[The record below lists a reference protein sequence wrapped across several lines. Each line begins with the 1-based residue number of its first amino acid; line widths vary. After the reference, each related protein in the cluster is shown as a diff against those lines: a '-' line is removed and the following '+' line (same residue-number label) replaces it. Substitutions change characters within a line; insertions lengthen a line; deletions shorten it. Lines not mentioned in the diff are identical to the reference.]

1 MIHYKGF
8 EVVPR
13 TIRLANGDW
22 RAEVVLERHRPDG
35 VEESRIM
42 SKRIWG
48 GFRGTRCREPGRTAV
63 VVWLAAAG
71 LIAAGG
77 LTGGLGVAP
86 GVVIAAAQPPVA
98 DGGFTAE
105 QATAGWAVYA
115 RQCGE
120 CHGPRLDGMALAPP
134 LRGVAFLNNW
144 AGRTTD
150 ELFAYVRDEMPPGLG
165 GSLSDQ
171 VYLTL
176 VAYLLDANGARPG
189 DAPLMA
195 DAALMIGDAA
205 DVAEARRA
213 AREGGTPRRGPS
225 RFVNREVEQRL
236 TSVTDALLQDP
247 PPGDWLSWR
256 RTRNSH
262 GYSPL
267 AQVTRDNVDEL
278 QLAWVLAVR
287 EGNNQTT
294 PLVHDGVMFLAHPG
308 NVVQAID
315 ALTGNVIWEYRSPL
329 PEDAPQRGAT
339 RTLALYGD
347 KVYLATYDA
356 ALVALDARTGTE
368 VWRTVKADYTQ
379 GFMHFGGPVI
389 ANGVVVSG
397 INGCQR
403 YKEQTCFITGHDPD
417 TGEELWRTS
426 TIALPGDPN
435 NASWGDTP
443 PYLRAGGDMWIP
455 GSYDADLDLF
465 YIGTAQA
472 KPWVAASRGMTTG
485 QDALYTNS
493 TLALNPR
500 TGQME
505 WYFQHMPG
513 ETLDLDIVYER
524 VLVDADG
531 EQWLFTIGKDGI
543 LWKLD
548 RRTGAFVDLRE
559 TVYQDIYESIDR
571 RTGRVSYRPDIRAAG
586 IGDRVPACPSALG
599 GHNWQ
604 ASAYH
609 PGIGALVIP
618 LHQVCMYLTG
628 REVEFVDGG
637 GGEAGRAELHEMP
650 GTNGNLG
657 KLAAYDVRTM
667 EELWSREQ
675 RAAFLTSTL
684 TTAGGLVFAGDAD
697 RYYRAFDIR
706 TGDVLWQ
713 TRLGAAAHGYPIT
726 YEAGGRQFIAVPAA
740 LGGSF
745 RFLTAQVT
753 PEIYQPDSG
762 NALYVFALPE

>member
-1 MIHYKGF
+1 MLKRSCVGF
-8 EVVPR
+8 CE
-13 TIRLANGDW
+13 THWW
-22 RAEVVLERHRPDG
+22 RPKFAA
-35 VEESRIM
+35 
-42 SKRIWG
+42 
-48 GFRGTRCREPGRTAV
+48 AV
-63 VVWLAAAG
+63 VVLAAAG
-71 LIAAGG
+71 QG
-77 LTGGLGVAP
+77 LAP
-86 GVVIAAAQPPVA
+86 GIVAEAAQPVA
-98 DGGFTAE
+98 DGGFTVE
-105 QATAGWAVYA
+105 QVAAGWAVYT

-120 CHGPRLDGMALAPP
+120 CHGARLDGMEAPS
-134 LRGVAFLNNW
+134 LRGVDFLNGW

-150 ELFAYVRDEMPPGLG
+150 ELFAYVRGDMPPGLG

-171 VYLTL
+171 VYLNL
-176 VAYLLDANGARPG
+176 VAYILDANGARPG
-189 DAPLMA
+189 DASLTA
-195 DAALMIGDAA
+195 DAAVMIGDAA

-213 AREGGTPRRGPS
+213 AREGEMPRRRPS

-236 TSVTDALLQDP
+236 TPVTDALLQDP

-267 AQVTRDNVDEL
+267 DQVTRDNVDDL
-278 QLAWVLAVR
+278 QLAWVLAIR

-294 PLVHDGVMFLAHPG
+294 PLVHDGVMFLANPG

-315 ALTGNVIWEYRSPL
+315 ALTGDVIWEYRSPL

-347 KVYLATYDA
+347 TVYLATHDA
-356 ALVALDARTGTE
+356 ALVALDAATGNE
-368 VWRTVKADYTQ
+368 VWRTVKADYRQ
-379 GFMHFGGPVI
+379 GFNQRGGPVI

-397 INGCQR
+397 INGCQL
-403 YKEQTCFITGHDPD
+403 YKEQTCFITGHDPN

-500 TGQME
+500 TGQLE
-505 WYFQHMPG
+505 WYFQHVPG

-559 TVYQDIYESIDR
+559 TVYQDVFESIDR
-571 RTGRVSYRPDIRAAG
+571 TTGRVSYRQDIRDAS
-586 IGDRVPACPSALG
+586 IGNRVPACPSLLG

-609 PGIGALVIP
+609 PGVGALVIP
-618 LHQVCMYLTG
+618 LHQACMHLTG

-637 GGEAGRAELHEMP
+637 GGTAGRSELREMP
-650 GTNGNLG
+650 GTNGNVG

-667 EELWSREQ
+667 EELWTREQ

-706 TGDVLWQ
+706 TGNVLWE

-726 YEAGGRQFIAVPAA
+726 YEAAGRQFIAVPAS
-740 LGGSF
+740 LGGPF
-745 RFLTAQVT
+745 RGLTAQLT
-753 PEIYQPDSG
+753 PEVYQPEGG

>member
-1 MIHYKGF
+1 
-8 EVVPR
+8 
-13 TIRLANGDW
+13 
-22 RAEVVLERHRPDG
+22 
-35 VEESRIM
+35 M
-42 SKRIWG
+42 SKRTWV
-48 GFRGTRCREPGRTAV
+48 GFTGSRWRGPNLAAAAIG
-63 VVWLAAAG
+63 LAAAG
-71 LIAAGG
+71 LIVAGG

-86 GVVIAAAQPPVA
+86 GVVVEAAQQPAA

-105 QATAGWAVYA
+105 QADAGWTVYE

-120 CHGPRLDGMALAPP
+120 CHGPNLDGMEAPP
-134 LRGVAFLNNW
+134 LRGVDFLNGW

-150 ELFAYVRDEMPPGLG
+150 ELFAYVRNEMPPGLG

-171 VYLTL
+171 VYLNL
-176 VAYLLDANGARPG
+176 VAYLLDANGAWPG
-189 DAPLMA
+189 GAPLTA
-195 DAALMIGDAA
+195 DAAVMIGDAA

-213 AREGGTPRRGPS
+213 ARGGETPRRRSS
-225 RFVNREVEQRL
+225 RFVNREVEQRM
-236 TSVTDALLQDP
+236 TPVTDALLQDP

-267 AQVTRDNVDEL
+267 DQVTRDNVDEL
-278 QLAWVLAVR
+278 QLAWVLAIR
-287 EGNNQTT
+287 EGNHQTT

-315 ALTGNVIWEYRSPL
+315 ALTGDVIWQYRSPL

-339 RTLALYGD
+339 RTLAFYGD
-347 KVYLATYDA
+347 KVYLATHDA

-379 GFMHFGGPVI
+379 GFNQRGGPVI

-472 KPWVAASRGMTTG
+472 KPWVAASRGMTTR

-500 TGQME
+500 TGQVE
-505 WYFQHMPG
+505 WYFQHVPG

-559 TVYQDIYESIDR
+559 TVYQDVFQSIDR
-571 RTGRVSYRPDIRAAG
+571 TTGRVSYRQDIRDAG
-586 IGDRVPACPSALG
+586 IGQRLLACPSLLG

-609 PGIGALVIP
+609 PGVFALVIP
-618 LHQVCMYLTG
+618 LHQACMYLTG

-637 GGEAGRAELHEMP
+637 GGTAGRWDLREMP
-650 GTNGNLG
+650 GTNGNVG

-706 TGDVLWQ
+706 TGDVLWE

-726 YEAGGRQFIAVPAA
+726 YEVAGRQFIAVPAS
-740 LGGSF
+740 LGGPF
-745 RFLTAQVT
+745 RILTAQLS
-753 PEIYQPDSG
+753 PEIYQPEGG
-762 NALYVFALPE
+762 NAIYVFALPE

>member
-1 MIHYKGF
+1 
-8 EVVPR
+8 
-13 TIRLANGDW
+13 
-22 RAEVVLERHRPDG
+22 
-35 VEESRIM
+35 M
-42 SKRIWG
+42 SKYFWTRWG
-48 GFRGTRCREPGRTAV
+48 GAFWRRLHFAAAAVGTAV
-63 VVWLAAAG
+63 V
-71 LIAAGG
+71 G
-77 LTGGLGVAP
+77 LTVLSTGIVE
-86 GVVIAAAQPPVA
+86 AAQAPVA

-105 QATAGWAVYA
+105 QVAAGWSVYT

-120 CHGPRLDGMALAPP
+120 CHGERLDGMEAPP
-134 LRGVAFLNNW
+134 LRGVDFLNGW

-150 ELFAYVRDEMPPGLG
+150 ELYAYVRDEMPPGLG
-165 GSLSDQ
+165 GSLTNQ
-171 VYLTL
+171 VYLNL
-176 VAYLLDANGARPG
+176 VAYILDANGARLG
-189 DAPLMA
+189 EVPLTA
-195 DAALMIGDAA
+195 DAAVMIGDAA

-213 AREGGTPRRGPS
+213 ARDGERPRRQPS

-236 TSVTDALLQDP
+236 TPVTDALLQNP

-256 RTRNSH
+256 RTRDGQ

-267 AQVTRDNVDEL
+267 DQVTRDNVADL
-278 QLAWVLAVR
+278 QLAWVLAIR
-287 EGNNQTT
+287 EGSHQTT
-294 PLVHDGVMFLAHPG
+294 PLVHDGVMFLANPG

-315 ALTGNVIWEYRSPL
+315 AATGDLIWEYRSPL

-347 KVYLATYDA
+347 KVYLATHDA
-356 ALVALDARTGTE
+356 ALVALDVRTGTE

-379 GFMHFGGPVI
+379 GFTQRGGPVI

-403 YKEQTCFITGHDPD
+403 YKEQTCFIAGHNPD
-417 TGEELWRTS
+417 TGAELWRTS

-455 GSYDADLDLF
+455 GSYDAGLDLF

-500 TGQME
+500 TGQVE
-505 WYFQHMPG
+505 WYFQHVPG

-524 VLVDADG
+524 VLVDAGDA
-531 EQWLFTIGKDGI
+531 QWLFTIGKDGI

-559 TVYQDIYESIDR
+559 TVYQDVFESIDR
-571 RTGRVSYRPDIRAAG
+571 TTGRVSYRQDIRDAD
-586 IGDRVPACPSALG
+586 IGDRVPACPSLLG

-618 LHQVCMYLTG
+618 LHQACMYLTG
-628 REVEFVDGG
+628 REVDFVDGG
-637 GGEAGRAELHEMP
+637 GGTAGRSELREMP
-650 GTNGNLG
+650 GTNGNVG

-667 EELWSREQ
+667 DELWSHEQ

-706 TGDVLWQ
+706 TGDVLWE
-713 TRLGAAAHGYPIT
+713 TRLGAAAHGYPVT
-726 YEAGGRQFIAVPAA
+726 YETGGRQFLAVPAA
-740 LGGSF
+740 LAGVF
-745 RFLTAQVT
+745 RGLTAQLT
-753 PEIYQPDSG
+753 PDIYQPEGG
-762 NALYVFALPE
+762 NAIYVFALPE